1 MQTPARRL
9 SDKILVAFNQACDQR
24 DLDVADLLLQALDL
38 TLTREA
44 REYDQRRELGPVV
57 EAYAR
62 LRSLREAGPA
72 LQAPAT
78 NSK

>member
-1 MQTPARRL
+1 
-9 SDKILVAFNQACDQR
+9 
-24 DLDVADLLLQALDL
+24 VADLLLQALDL

-44 REYDQRRELGPVV
+44 RRHDQRRELGPVV

-62 LRSLREAGPA
+62 LKSLREPGPA

>member
-1 MQTPARRL
+1 METPARRL
-9 SDKILVAFNQACDQR
+9 SDKILAAFNQACEQR
-24 DLDVADLLLQALDL
+24 DLDVADLLVQALDL

-44 REYDQRRELGPVV
+44 QAGLLDKRRELGPVV

-62 LRSLREAGPA
+62 LKSLRAA
-72 LQAPAT
+72 ADQARAT

>member
-9 SDKILVAFNQACDQR
+9 SDKILAAFNQACDQR
-24 DLDVADLLLQALDL
+24 DLDVADLLLQVLDL

-44 REYDQRRELGPVV
+44 RKHDQRRELGPVV

-62 LRSLREAGPA
+62 LKSLREGDPA